1 MMTQD
6 TELMKAV
13 LVTEPGGAEN
23 LKLDAW
29 QKPVPER
36 NQVLVKVKA
45 TALNRADILQR
56 QGKYPPPKGA
66 SPILGL
72 EIAGEVV
79 ACGKEVKRWKTGD
92 KVFGLLPGGGYAEY
106 AVIHEEMAMPLPEHM
121 DYTEAA
127 AIPEVFLTAFQAL
140 SWLGRLEKGERI
152 LIHAGASGVGTAAI
166 QLAIEMGAEVLV
178 TASSSKHELCLKM
191 GASHAIDYKAGP
203 FQPEVMKYTRGS
215 GVDVIID
222 FIAGPYFSQN
232 LECLRT
238 DGRLILLA
246 GLGGSKAED
255 IDLRHILM
263 KRLSVIGST
272 LRSRSLDYQIKLT
285 KDLFAFTEE
294 RFRDKRLEPVIDK
307 VFDWSDV
314 VAAHRYMESNQNAGK
329 IVLAVSL
336 SHCK

>member
-1 MMTQD
+1 MRIKD

-29 QKPVPER
+29 QKPVPEGS
-36 NQVLVKVKA
+36 QVLVKVKA

-79 ACGKEVKRWKTGD
+79 TCGREVSRWKAGD
-92 KVFGLLPGGGYAEY
+92 KIFALLPGGGYAEY
-106 AVIHEEMAMPLPEHM
+106 AVIHEDMAMPIPEDM

-152 LIHAGASGVGTAAI
+152 LIHAGASGVGTAAT
-166 QLAIEMGAEVLV
+166 QLAVEMGAAVLV
-178 TASSSKHELCLKM
+178 TASSSKHELCRQM
-191 GASHAIDYKAGP
+191 GASHTIDYKAGP
-203 FQPEVMKYTRGS
+203 FQPEVMKHTGGN

-246 GLGGSKAED
+246 GLGGTKTAD

-263 KRLSVIGST
+263 KRLSVLGST
-272 LRSRSLDYQIKLT
+272 LRSRSLDYQKRLT
-285 KDLFAFTEE
+285 KDLFAFAEE
-294 RFRDKRLEPVIDK
+294 RFRDKRLKPVIDR
-307 VFDWSDV
+307 VFDWAH
-314 VAAHRYMESNQNAGK
+314 VAEAHRYMESNQNAGK
-329 IVLAVSL
+329 IVLAVN
-336 SHCK
+336 